1 MCSYY
6 TVPVQWK
13 THNLG
18 CHLLQK
24 ATVAKAVTEP
34 RHAVKKAYASK
45 IWKAGEECRR
55 QGIMSTSVLGDP
67 GRMACGGRG
76 RAQEARLSTGHADGV
91 GGRNI
96 Q

>member
-45 IWKAGEECRR
+45 IWKAGKECRR
-55 QGIMSTSVLGDP
+55 QGIMSTPLSLETLG
-67 GRMACGGRG
+67 GWHVVAAAELRKLG
-76 RAQEARLSTGHADGV
+76 
-91 GGRNI
+91 
-96 Q
+96 